1 MFRKHFNKD
10 NPFTISVSEFLWVGV
25 RVRVMDSTNFI
36 DFIRDSDDK
45 EAEFHG
51 WQRLPEAE
59 EKEDEASK
67 PIILYN

>member
-1 MFRKHFNKD
+1 MKWICVYCK
-10 NPFTISVSEFLWVGV
+10 
-25 RVRVMDSTNFI
+25 RVMDSTKFI

-45 EAEFHG
+45 EAELHG

-67 PIILYN
+67 PIILYT